1 MPPRFHWRR
10 SRFGVVA
17 LYPHSDLNM
26 WCKLPSRSTAV
37 ATRRSRSWTCSTYLA
52 ATGRPAC
59 VRYGGSSGDCS
70 APAGSLWKLP
80 FLHGKT
86 QSPSAVAATRR
97 AFDGRSAPASLPAS
111 SRKRILRLGDP
122 LWALHDEC
130 FARNMSGL
138 ARTSLCPFHWP
149 RRSSFICVS
158 HIMSFSASDLFR
170 SFLYLDE
177 QETILRLDTML
188 RAASDTSSADAEG

>member
-1 MPPRFHWRR
+1 MRTAITVYGR
-10 SRFGVVA
+10 SDETLTG
-17 LYPHSDLNM
+17 LDLFDM
-26 WCKLPSRSTAV
+26 SCGDRT
-37 ATRRSRSWTCSTYLA
+37 
-52 ATGRPAC
+52 AC
-59 VRYGGSSGDCS
+59 VCPIRWI
-70 APAGSLWKLP
+70 LWRLLCTSRLTWTLP

-97 AFDGRSAPASLPAS
+97 AFDGRSATASLPAS